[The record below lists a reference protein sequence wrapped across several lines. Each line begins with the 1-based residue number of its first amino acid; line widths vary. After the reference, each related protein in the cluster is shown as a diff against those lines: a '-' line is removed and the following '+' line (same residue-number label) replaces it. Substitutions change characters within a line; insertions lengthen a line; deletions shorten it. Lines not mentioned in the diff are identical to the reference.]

1 MVWKFNKRS
10 RLSLFINKI
19 PYWSKRSVDKEEAIL
34 AKSKKVERKVQ
45 NSYNTVQRYLTEEVN
60 KLYKR
65 YRRKHD
71 MSDSTVKQILNTSVG
86 SEELVKLHAMA
97 QSVED
102 EGISRQAKAYLEGLA
117 LQHRITRLEDLKAK
131 SFLVSKKIADIQ
143 LKRST
148 DFYIDTIYESY
159 NQASA
164 ESIILQTDKSYTVH
178 DDGKYKSYTIKDG
191 KPVIEIVNEDNHK
204 AERTILVTEE
214 PHTIE
219 FRELSTKYVK
229 NILESHWQGANYSKR
244 IWNDTDLLAKR
255 LEELFTVEAM
265 TGMSE
270 IDMTKAIAK
279 EFNQSFN
286 VARRLIRTEAN
297 YMAGQAKIKGW
308 LEHGVKEYVIVA
320 VLDFRTSEKCQG
332 QDGKRYKVKDA
343 VVGENYPP
351 FHPFVD
357 RSRVLTLENNRYVA
371 TGKQ

>member
-1 MVWKFNKRS
+1 M
-10 RLSLFINKI
+10 
-19 PYWSKRSVDKEEAIL
+19 
-34 AKSKKVERKVQ
+34 
-45 NSYNTVQRYLTEEVN
+45 QRYLIEEVN

-65 YRRKHD
+65 YRGKHD

-102 EGISRQAKAYLEGLA
+102 EGISRQAKAYLEGLS

-131 SFLVSKKIADIQ
+131 SFLVSKKIADVQ

-159 NQASA
+159 NQASV

-204 AERTILVTEE
+204 VERTILITEE